1 MKIKRDTDFQTEEQI
16 YAMVKTMTDKELKEF
31 QAVTSYHSMKSLRRT
46 EKNVAFFFY
55 LTLASIFATVCLLVI
70 TK

>member
-55 LTLASIFATVCLLVI
+55 LTLASMFLIAGMYMI